1 MSKTAGAV
9 FSRRAIIVG
18 AGAGVLSGCGSIQLI
33 PPPIQ
38 PQLYVLRPPITPP
51 MGAPVQWRLAVG
63 PPDAPASL
71 DTTRIALSRSA
82 TTMDYFAN
90 AAWNDRVPL
99 LVQRLL
105 IQTCEA
111 SKRIVA
117 VDRDTAGTEI
127 DYLLQT
133 EIRNFEARYE
143 TPEGAPQIVVSIQ
156 AKLTRMP
163 QREIIDN
170 LNVTQQSQA
179 AANNLD
185 SIILAFDTASGAA
198 IAQIAAWTLNAPP
211 PPPAPA
217 MSAG

>member
-9 FSRRAIIVG
+9 FSRRAIILG
-18 AGAGVLSGCGSIQLI
+18 AGAGALSGCGSIQLI
-33 PPPIQ
+33 PPPMQ
-38 PQLYVLRPPITPP
+38 PQLYVLRPPIAPP

-143 TPEGAPQIVVSIQ
+143 TPEGAPQIVVTIQ

-211 PPPAPA
+211 PAPA